1 MTFFLGHVLFK
12 ISLVCWTN
20 LLCLYRFVRFVNT
33 PEILERVYTTE
44 SEILQIEEAIAIQ
57 GNNSMGISTV
67 SKYQALL
74 YDWLSALKRM
84 FQ

>member
-1 MTFFLGHVLFK
+1 MTIFLGHILFK

-67 SKYQALL
+67 SKYQDSSIIV
-74 YDWLSALKRM
+74 Y
-84 FQ
+84 

>member
-1 MTFFLGHVLFK
+1 
-12 ISLVCWTN
+12 VCWTN
-20 LLCLYRFVRFVNT
+20 LLWFYRFVRFVNT

-57 GNNSMGISTV
+57 GNNSIGIGTV
-67 SKYQALL
+67 SIYQAFL
-74 YDWLSALKRM
+74 YDRLSALKRS